1 MNAPAPDRLLP
12 SRRRERGS
20 AHAASCLN
28 YWLAKSEMSAEALAA
43 IASWG
48 LGEKS
53 GLMSS
58 NVSHLRNARI
68 TRLNLKLIDG
78 IAGANLAIWRW
89 HVQGADACL
98 QAFGP
103 LSTWEIRPEWLNR
116 AIWLHHPDDESDP
129 LQFADWCEIF
139 AGYLTLDYVGLA
151 LAPTENLSPA
161 IAQLLGELTAGA
173 GTIMDGLRAVE
184 RAYPVT
190 DRERVDLLLDVVTGR
205 RDYTRDQLES
215 EIATLAITV
224 SRLRGEPDGSLSPEA
239 LHSELTRR
247 SNDRRRT

>member
-28 YWLAKSEMSAEALAA
+28 YWLAKSEMSAEALAV

-78 IAGANLAIWRW
+78 LAGANLAIWRW

-98 QAFGP
+98 QSYGP

-129 LQFADWCEIF
+129 LKFADWAEIF

-161 IAQLLGELTAGA
+161 LAQLLGELTAGA
-173 GTIMDGLRAVE
+173 GTIMEGLRAVE

-215 EIATLAITV
+215 EIGSLAITV